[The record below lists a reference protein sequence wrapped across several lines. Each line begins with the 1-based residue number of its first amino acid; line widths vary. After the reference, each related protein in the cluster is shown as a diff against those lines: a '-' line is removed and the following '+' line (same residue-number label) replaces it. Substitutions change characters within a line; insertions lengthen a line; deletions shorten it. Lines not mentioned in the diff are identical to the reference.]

1 MNLFTKQKQ
10 THRKQTYGYQRG
22 KGRRGDKSGIWDKN
36 IYYYKQIDNQW
47 RLTVQ
52 GNYTQYLIVC

>member
-1 MNLFTKQKQ
+1 MIQMNLFTKQKQ

-36 IYYYKQIDNQW
+36 IYYYEQIDNQR
-47 RLTVQ
+47 RLTV
-52 GNYTQYLIVC
+52 